1 MYDDHDQADWESEME
16 GFIMKRIAKVVA
28 VGALALVAGSLVMLE
43 ASDQAAAAF
52 RRSAPL
58 PFRVGMST
66 GRATPHLS
74 VSTAN
79 VRSARRPGWCRFN
92 PRRESPIPW
101 CN

>member
-1 MYDDHDQADWESEME
+1 MRSETE
-16 GFIMKRIAKVVA
+16 GFIMKRNATVLA
-28 VGALALVAGSLVMLE
+28 AGALALFAGSLVMLE

-66 GRATPHLS
+66 GGATPHLS

-79 VRSARRPGWCRFN
+79 VRSARKPGWCRHS
-92 PRRESPIPW
+92 RLWRSPIPW
-101 CN
+101 CY